1 MATNK
6 QAGAGLSTVIGGL
19 IGIMMLFMMVGMMQA
34 TPGPSLP
41 YCCPY
46 CGQCFATYDEL
57 VAHVQAQHP
66 GERIPIKIAWI

>member
-1 MATNK
+1 MAANRK
-6 QAGAGLSTVIGGL
+6 GEIKLAPIIGGL
-19 IGIMMLFMMVGMMQA
+19 IGIMMLFMMFSMMQA
-34 TPGPSLP
+34 APGPGLP

-66 GERIPIKIAWI
+66 SERIPIEITWI